1 LRSSVTSSTSAHVPI
16 RAVSPSFSG
25 RRAASP
31 SLVAASRARAR
42 TIARRRVRGAPTT
55 ASETLAV
62 FERFREK

>member
-1 LRSSVTSSTSAHVPI
+1 A
-16 RAVSPSFSG
+16 ASPSFSG